1 MVIKFDRLK
10 TTISENDMS
19 KSDRRIYD
27 MLLFIIKQGR
37 PISVW
42 EAREKLKRKMAN
54 YPTVHAVF
62 RDLAKH
68 QLIANFDELSRH
80 KIEYGVTWQ
89 GLVEIC
95 YDNVRVRQEMTPEQ
109 EYADGI
115 KITDDLSTII
125 EAWFNIPKFIEILLK
140 DFGKDFRELIT
151 NDPDYAKEILKDWIA
166 YHVTIFDI
174 GDAIVDS
181 PAWLYYRTMIG
192 EAELHRQNPT
202 EYPKLTKTFFQYVKA
217 YRDSVNKAKEDA
229 KETQKR
235 FEEFEPKSSVQEYEG
250 EVSLEQE

>member
-10 TTISENDMS
+10 TTITENDMS

-37 PISVW
+37 PISAW
-42 EAREKLKRKMAN
+42 EACKKLKRKMAN

-89 GLVEIC
+89 GLVEIF
-95 YDNVRVRQEMTPEQ
+95 YANMKMSQEVTPEMTQEQ
-109 EYADGI
+109 EAADDE
-115 KITDDLSTII
+115 KIRDDLSTII
-125 EAWFNIPKFIEILLK
+125 EVWLNVPKFIEILLK
-140 DFGKDFRELIT
+140 DFGKDFHELIT
-151 NDPDYAKEILKDWIA
+151 NDPVYAKEILRNWIL
-166 YHVTIFDI
+166 YHVTIFRT
-174 GDAIVDS
+174 GDEIVNS

-192 EAELHRQNPT
+192 EAELHRQHPN
-202 EYPKLTKTFFQYVKA
+202 EFLILTKTFFQHVKA
-217 YRDSVNKAKEDA
+217 YRDNVNKAKENA
-229 KETQKR
+229 IENQKR
-235 FEEFEPKSSVQEYEG
+235 FEEFEPKPSVIQK
-250 EVSLEQE
+250 

>member
-10 TTISENDMS
+10 TTITENDMS

-37 PISVW
+37 PISAW
-42 EAREKLKRKMAN
+42 EACKKLKRKMAN

-95 YDNVRVRQEMTPEQ
+95 YANVRMRQKMTPEQ
-109 EYADGI
+109 ETADGL
-115 KITDDLSTII
+115 KIRDDLSTII
-125 EAWFNIPKFIEILLK
+125 EAWLNVPKFIEILLK
-140 DFGKDFRELIT
+140 DFGKDFHELIT
-151 NDPDYAKEILKDWIA
+151 NDPVYAKEILRNWIL
-166 YHVTIFDI
+166 YHVTIFRT
-174 GDAIVDS
+174 GDEIVNS

-192 EAELHRQNPT
+192 EAELDRQHPN
-202 EYPKLTKTFFQYVKA
+202 EFLILTKTFFQYVKA

-229 KETQKR
+229 KENQKS
-235 FEEFEPKSSVQEYEG
+235 FEEFEPKSSVQE
-250 EVSLEQE
+250 